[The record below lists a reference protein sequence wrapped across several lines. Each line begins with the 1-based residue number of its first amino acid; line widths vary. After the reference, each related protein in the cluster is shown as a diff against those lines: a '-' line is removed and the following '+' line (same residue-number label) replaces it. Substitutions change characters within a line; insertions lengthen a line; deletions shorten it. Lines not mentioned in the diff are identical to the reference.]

1 MVTPVVDRLL
11 PPRLGALLALEE
23 DTNFAERLRAVHEAA
38 ARAIGKLGEL
48 DLIKYEDQEV
58 GSESGADLSL
68 WEELAP
74 VVGGTMADVHALI
87 TEIATQFPAGELV
100 VDPRQNQVDVIL
112 QATSDDLKAEVGQFG
127 MRVRDPSVV
136 GDRWNLIAELQAFRF
151 QFRNRIG
158 AMVYETASV
167 LGDCKRREV
176 EPGYDEALGSTLVV
190 RSTTADLR
198 RLMRARIHKVSEAMP
213 EQVVANAQQTEKELN
228 AFGRTAAWRALR
240 AQDKKAILEFRQKLQ
255 QVIAQPGSTKIDVLE
270 ILEPFVEFV
279 DGFSAV
285 NNREILV
292 DHDQEVQASVGVVL
306 ERAMNAMAYE
316 EKLAAFN
323 EAVGMGQSL
332 YGRSADFDSFLRKL
346 RKTPLTEQTLPAEVE
361 QFLVLLAG
369 LSQG

>member
-1 MVTPVVDRLL
+1 MVTPVVDRPL
-11 PPRLGALLALEE
+11 PPGLVALLARVE
-23 DTNFAERLRAVHEAA
+23 DAHFAQRLRAVYEAA

-48 DLIKYEDQEV
+48 ELIKYEEQAD
-58 GSESGADLSL
+58 ESDGGANLSL

-74 VVGGTMADVHALI
+74 VVGGTIADVHALI
-87 TEIATQFPAGELV
+87 TEIGNQFPAGESAV
-100 VDPRQNQVDVIL
+100 EPRQSQVAAIL
-112 QATSDDLKAEVGQFG
+112 QKTCDELKAEVGRFG

-136 GDRWNLIAELQAFRF
+136 GDRWNLIAELQSFRF

-167 LGDCKRREV
+167 LGECKRREV
-176 EPGYDEALGSTLVV
+176 EPGYEEALGSTLVV

-198 RLMRARIHKVSEAMP
+198 RLMRARIQKVSEALP
-213 EQVVANAQQTEKELN
+213 EQLVANAQQTEKELN

-240 AQDKKAILEFRQKLQ
+240 AQDKKVILEFRKKLK
-255 QVIAQPGSTKIDVLE
+255 QVISRPDVTKVDVLE

-279 DGFSAV
+279 DGFAAV
-285 NNREILV
+285 NDREILIE
-292 DHDQEVQASVGVVL
+292 HDQEVQASVGVLL
-306 ERAMNAMAYE
+306 ERAMNAIAYE

-332 YGRSADFDSFLRKL
+332 YGRSPALDSFLRKL
-346 RKTPLTEQTLPAEVE
+346 RKTPLTEQTLPGEIE
-361 QFLVLLAG
+361 QFLGLLAG